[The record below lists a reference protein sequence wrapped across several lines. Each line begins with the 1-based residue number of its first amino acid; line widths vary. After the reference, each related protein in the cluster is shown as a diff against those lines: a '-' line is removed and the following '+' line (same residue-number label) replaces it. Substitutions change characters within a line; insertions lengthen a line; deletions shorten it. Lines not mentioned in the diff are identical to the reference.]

1 MKKILL
7 FAFLVT
13 SIFSYSQELNEAFLD
28 SLPASVK
35 DDVLSEIDNKKQE
48 EKAIYRKKYDDIY
61 LMSSKKNAG
70 KIGSKV
76 ILKHMNG

>member
-1 MKKILL
+1 M
-7 FAFLVT
+7 
-13 SIFSYSQELNEAFLD
+13 LNA
-28 SLPASVK
+28 V
-35 DDVLSEIDNKKQE
+35 VLSVVYNNYDNNNWEKELIEFLNLPIKEINRRWK